1 MGSKLM
7 TEKQTEIAVK
17 MLQYLVDNNN
27 YERDGNVYS
36 YICNWDTSDR
46 SMEGDYEHVRDSL
59 VKDYR
64 LIRREGAELH
74 LTPDGEA
81 AQRIG
86 FEKYLK
92 KIKKGK
98 QLEVTQ
104 KRLDVASKFLTIF
117 KDSKTV
123 VIIVVGLADFLLS
136 LITNR
141 IFPILMGIAGWLY
154 DTISTL
160 MATQ

>member
-1 MGSKLM
+1 M
-7 TEKQTEIAVK
+7 TEKQTEIAIK
-17 MLQYLVDNNN
+17 ILQYLNDNNN

-36 YICNWDTSDR
+36 YICDWETSDR

-123 VIIVVGLADFLLS
+123 AIIIIGLADFLLS
-136 LITNR
+136 MITNR
-141 IFPILMGIAGWLY
+141 LFPILRGIAGWLY

-160 MATQ
+160 LATQ

>member
-1 MGSKLM
+1 M
-7 TEKQTEIAVK
+7 TEKQTEMAIK

-123 VIIVVGLADFLLS
+123 AIIIIGLADFLLS
-136 LITNR
+136 MITNR
-141 IFPILMGIAGWLY
+141 LFPILRGIAGWLY

-160 MATQ
+160 LATQ